1 MRCCFIGHRDADGL
15 EYKIRESIEKLIK
28 MGVTEFYSGGMGQ
41 FDRACEFAV
50 KRQKGKLVFIPYNIR
65 QVKKEYKLW
74 YDNIICP
81 FGEKEYSAYDIPK
94 RNKWMVDNCDICLC
108 YIYKEGGAKKTFEY
122 ALKKNKK
129 IINLFE

>member
-1 MRCCFIGHRDADGL
+1 MRCCFIGHIDAEGL

-41 FDRACEFAV
+41 FDRA
-50 KRQKGKLVFIPYNIR
+50 
-65 QVKKEYKLW
+65 
-74 YDNIICP
+74 
-81 FGEKEYSAYDIPK
+81 
-94 RNKWMVDNCDICLC
+94 
-108 YIYKEGGAKKTFEY
+108 FEY